1 MAKQDLSLDEILDK
15 YEKSET
21 HSKASDAKLDEILSA
36 PVKSAQEPAPVQ
48 PAEPQAAPKKNPA
61 PEKPYKT
68 DQYGNPIRKRSKSS
82 NLRRKKAA
90 DAVKPA
96 DIKRPEVSF
105 MNSVAAIEAVEHAK
119 NSAPSHEKQYESDS
133 DTRAEEYQPN
143 IRKMSDSTRAKE
155 LRAKRRGR
163 RNQPEFTY
171 ERETPG
177 ASPAPRR
184 SKGVED
190 DGAAQKPKTR
200 FIIEDLT
207 DNGKAAIPKPF
218 LETEYE
224 PEEEIEFIQVAK
236 QTSIDLS
243 APSMETAEDIDIKV
257 HTERKPLPGK
267 PKRVRDLEK
276 PEDIQTIRREMH
288 ELRGTIMIRILT
300 IALMTALSC
309 YLALGETYGLPY
321 PEFLA
326 VADYPKA
333 HMTVQ
338 LIFGLVAAI
347 SSFSVIING
356 IRQFFQLRA
365 DCDSMA
371 SLAACSAI
379 VATFFSLFAPEMVTD
394 GILHTYI
401 PVALLSLLGNAI
413 GKLLIVTRASRN
425 FRLLSGNFDRHAI
438 VCVENEKRAEDLT
451 RGVLGDFPILATM
464 RRTNT
469 LNDFLRYTF
478 SSDIA
483 DKFCRIAAPAA
494 VAFGLIVSISL
505 TLLRAESLD
514 NQLAFGASVF
524 AICFAACACIPVN
537 LITNLPLAVGSKKFV
552 RNKAVMLGY
561 QSVDDC
567 YDVNSIMVDAKT
579 LFPDGTINLSAIK
592 IFSDT
597 KIDDAI
603 LDAAS
608 LCQHA
613 NSILQGLF
621 RDTIVGQDKML
632 RTVENFAY
640 EESMGLCGWINNK
653 RVLFGNRDMMTS
665 HNIEGIPTRSKE
677 KELTVGGKEA
687 VYLSVSGN
695 LAAMFVVDMQASPAI
710 RYWLDELERK
720 GICLILKSNDA
731 LLSLSRI
738 AELFDITADGIKL
751 LPLRLHPDF
760 DAETAP
766 LKRTSAALAC
776 SGRFSGMVQLL
787 LGAKSI
793 RASATLGVILQT
805 AACVLGVLIAL
816 AYLIMQA
823 YAELTPA
830 MFLVYQMIWTGVIV
844 LSVNWRRI

>member
-1 MAKQDLSLDEILDK
+1 MPKKDLSLDEILDK

-21 HSKASDAKLDEILSA
+21 HSRASDAKLDEILNE
-36 PVKSAQEPAPVQ
+36 PVRTPDQ
-48 PAEPQAAPKKNPA
+48 PAAAVSDPTEPKAAPKVAPA
-61 PEKPYKT
+61 SEKPYKT
-68 DQYGNPIRKRSKSS
+68 DQYGNPIRKKSKSA
-82 NLRRKKAA
+82 NQKRKKAA

-105 MNSVAAIEAVEHAK
+105 MNSVAAIEAAAQ
-119 NSAPSHEKQYESDS
+119 SRPAPSHEKQYSTDDS
-133 DTRAEEYQPN
+133 RTEEYQPN
-143 IRKMSDSTRAKE
+143 IRRMSDSTRAKE
-155 LRAKRRGR
+155 LRARRHGR

-177 ASPAPRR
+177 TSPKRR
-184 SKGVED
+184 SKGIEEETP
-190 DGAAQKPKTR
+190 QKPKTR

-207 DNGKAAIPKPF
+207 DTGSAAIPKKF

-224 PEEEIEFIQVAK
+224 PEEPIEFIGVAK

-243 APSMETAEDIDIKV
+243 STSMETPADIDIKV
-257 HTERKPLPGK
+257 QRERKPLPGN
-267 PKRVRDLEK
+267 PKRVRDLDK
-276 PEDIQTIRREMH
+276 PEDIQNIRREIH
-288 ELRGTIMIRILT
+288 ELHGTIRIRIL
-300 IALMTALSC
+300 IVAVTAILSC
-309 YLALGETYGLPY
+309 YLAMAAPYGLPY
-321 PEFLA
+321 PEFLS
-326 VADYPKA
+326 VEEYPKA
-333 HMTVQ
+333 YMIAQ
-338 LIFGLVAAI
+338 LILGLIGAV
-347 SSFSVIING
+347 SSFSVILNG
-356 IRQFFQLRA
+356 IKQFFQLRA

-371 SLAACSAI
+371 SLAACSA
-379 VATFFSLFAPEMVTD
+379 VFATFLAIFAPTMVTD
-394 GILHTYI
+394 GILHSYV

-413 GKLLIVTRASRN
+413 GKLLIVTRAQRN
-425 FRLLSGNFDRHAI
+425 FRLLSSDFDRHAI

-464 RRTNT
+464 RKANT
-469 LNDFLRYTF
+469 LGDFLRYTF

-483 DKFCRIAAPAA
+483 DKFCRITAPATVV
-494 VAFGLIVSISL
+494 VALIVSISL
-505 TLLRAESLD
+505 TLLRAASLD

-524 AICFAACACIPVN
+524 AICFAACACFPVN
-537 LITNLPLAVGSKKFV
+537 LITNLPLAAGSKKFV
-552 RNKAVMLGY
+552 RNKSVMLGY
-561 QSVDDC
+561 QSVDDS
-567 YDVNSIMVDAKT
+567 YDVNSLMVDASK

-608 LCQHA
+608 LCQRA

-621 RDTIVGQDKML
+621 RDTIVGKESML
-632 RTVENFAY
+632 RTVENFTY

-653 RVLFGNRDMMTS
+653 RVLFGSREMMTG
-665 HNIEGIPTRSKE
+665 HNIEGIPTKSKE
-677 KELTVGGKEA
+677 KELTVGGKDA

-695 LAAMFVVDMQASPAI
+695 LAAMFVVDIQASPAI
-710 RYWLDELERK
+710 RYWIEELERK

-738 AELFDITADGIKL
+738 AELFDITADGVKII
-751 LPLRLHPDF
+751 PLRLHNDF

-766 LKRTSAALAC
+766 LKRASAALAC
-776 SGRFSGMVQLL
+776 SGRFSGMAQLL

-805 AACVLGVLIAL
+805 AACVLGILIAL

-823 YAELTPA
+823 YTSLSASL
-830 MFLVYQMIWTGVIV
+830 FLIYQLIWTGVIV

>member
-36 PVKSAQEPAPVQ
+36 PVKSAQEPAPAQ
-48 PAEPQAAPKKNPA
+48 SAEPQAAPKKNSA

-119 NSAPSHEKQYESDS
+119 NSAPSHEKQYAPDHA
-133 DTRAEEYQPN
+133 DRADDYQPN

-155 LRAKRRGR
+155 MRAKRRGR

-171 ERETPG
+171 ERETP
-177 ASPAPRR
+177 AVTAPRR
-184 SKGVED
+184 SRGIEED
-190 DGAAQKPKTR
+190 GTQKPKTR

-207 DNGKAAIPKPF
+207 DNGKAAIPKTF

-224 PEEEIEFIQVAK
+224 PEEPIEYVRVAK

-243 APSMETAEDIDIKV
+243 TPSMETPEDIDIKV
-257 HTERKPLPGK
+257 QTERKPLPGN
-267 PKRVRDLEK
+267 PKRVRDLDK
-276 PEDIQTIRREMH
+276 PEDIQTIRREMQ
-288 ELRGTIMIRILT
+288 ELHGTISIRILIVAIVT
-300 IALMTALSC
+300 LLSC
-309 YLALGETYGLPY
+309 YLAIGETYGLPY
-321 PEFLA
+321 PEFLS
-326 VADYPKA
+326 VTEYPKA
-333 HMTVQ
+333 HMIVQ
-338 LIFGLVAAI
+338 LILGLIGAA
-347 SSFSVIING
+347 SSFSVVING

-379 VATFFSLFAPEMVTD
+379 FATFLAVFAPNMAAD
-394 GILHTYI
+394 GILHTYV

-413 GKLLIVTRASRN
+413 GKQLIVTRASRN
-425 FRLLSGNFDRHAI
+425 FRLLSGDFDRHAI

-464 RRTNT
+464 RKANT
-469 LNDFLRYTF
+469 LSDFLRYTF

-483 DKFCRIAAPAA
+483 DKFCRIAAPAT
-494 VAFGLIVSISL
+494 VALGLVVSVSL
-505 TLLRAESLD
+505 TLLRAASLE

-537 LITNLPLAVGSKKFV
+537 LITNLPLAAGSKKFV
-552 RNKAVMLGY
+552 KNKAVMLGY

-567 YDVNSIMVDAKT
+567 YDVNSMMVDAKK

-621 RDTIVGQDKML
+621 RDTIVGKESML

-653 RVLFGNRDMMTS
+653 RVLFGSREMMTS

-677 KELTVGGKEA
+677 KELTTGGKDA

-695 LAAMFVVDMQASPAI
+695 LAAMFVVDMQASPAV
-710 RYWLDELERK
+710 RYWLEELEHK

-738 AELFDITADGIKL
+738 AELFGVTADGIKL
-751 LPLRLHPDF
+751 LPLRLHNDF

-766 LKRTSAALAC
+766 LKRASAALAC
-776 SGRFSGMVQLL
+776 SGRFSGMAQLL

-823 YAELTPA
+823 YASLNA
-830 MFLVYQMIWTGVIV
+830 SMFLIYQLIWTGVIV